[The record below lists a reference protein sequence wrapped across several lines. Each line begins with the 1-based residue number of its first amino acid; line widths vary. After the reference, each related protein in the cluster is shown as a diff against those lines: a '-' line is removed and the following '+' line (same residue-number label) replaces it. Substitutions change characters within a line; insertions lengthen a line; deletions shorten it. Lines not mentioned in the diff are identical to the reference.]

1 MKITSRLEKQN
12 YELRILVKNNAE
24 PIFLHNTN
32 MFKTFIL
39 VGIISM
45 LIPILISPFSESKS
59 RLIPIYLGSIILFIL
74 VFLMFQIKPFK
85 EKPVLGIYLVFTGA
99 FLFSIYMSV
108 VNSPEQRATIILG
121 LFCIFPL
128 CLIDKPLRVDLFS
141 IGVYLVHTAL
151 AFIFKGSVLGLDDAV
166 NCLCFLTLG
175 IVVGNQMIKTRVE
188 AFETKRQLI
197 LEKETDELTGLK
209 NRRKL
214 FQLIGEYRVDD
225 SNAPSS
231 VIMIDID
238 DFKEYNDQFGH
249 VAGDQLLNQFG
260 KTLLFYEEKYN
271 VQFFRY
277 GGEEFTG
284 FAWGYTL
291 SELQSILLE
300 LKVSINGMTN
310 CCQKVSVSIGITDS
324 ETKKFKNYEKYIELA
339 DKALYRAKAEGKN
352 RIVCYDET
360 MDFDFS
366 LIKKSFASNP
376 KK

>member
-1 MKITSRLEKQN
+1 MKIMSRLEKQN
-12 YELRILVKNNAE
+12 NELRILVKNNAE

-39 VGIISM
+39 VGIIAM

-231 VIMIDID
+231 VIMIEID
-238 DFKEYNDQFGH
+238 D
-249 VAGDQLLNQFG
+249 
-260 KTLLFYEEKYN
+260 T
-271 VQFFRY
+271 
-277 GGEEFTG
+277 
-284 FAWGYTL
+284 
-291 SELQSILLE
+291 
-300 LKVSINGMTN
+300 
-310 CCQKVSVSIGITDS
+310 
-324 ETKKFKNYEKYIELA
+324 
-339 DKALYRAKAEGKN
+339 
-352 RIVCYDET
+352 
-360 MDFDFS
+360 
-366 LIKKSFASNP
+366 
-376 KK
+376 